1 MIKARETTFGQPRKP
16 HLVGIGGSGMSGIA
30 AALAA
35 QGHRVTG
42 SDLAE
47 SEPVRALREAGVGIA
62 IGNDAANVPADA
74 DLVVISAA
82 VKDGNPELEEA
93 TRRDLP
99 LLKYAQALGALMAER
114 RGIAVAGAHGKTTTN
129 GLLAFVLSRLGADPT
144 FVVGGKVGPLGG
156 SSGVGEGPFLVA
168 EACEYDRSFHHLHP
182 EIAIVTNIDEDHLDY
197 YSGIAE
203 ITEAFRVFARHLPAN
218 GKLITLNELSGVF
231 GPDSGVK
238 CPVEYAGLS
247 AYADWT
253 ATDWEMN
260 PRYTRFTASRRGEE
274 VARVTLRL
282 PGFHN
287 VLASLMVMA
296 VADHLDYAP
305 VDAANAI
312 GEFRGVSR
320 RLELK
325 FQRAGF
331 TVMDDYAHHPAEI
344 RASLSSIRGMYPGA
358 RIWCVFQPHQ
368 ASRTRFL
375 IREFAAA
382 LADADRVIVPDIFF
396 ARDSEEER
404 RRISSF
410 DLVKKV
416 MNLGAN
422 ATYIPDF
429 DEIVARL
436 LDRVRPGDVLVT
448 MGAGDIF
455 RVADAVKTRL
465 ESYGRATIPA

>member
-1 MIKARETTFGQPRKP
+1 LIKARESTFGSTRRP
-16 HLVGIGGSGMSGIA
+16 HLVGIGGAGMSGIA

-42 SDLAE
+42 SDLAD
-47 SEPVRALREAGVGIA
+47 SEAVRALREAGVA
-62 IGNDAANVPADA
+62 VAVGNAAENVPEDA
-74 DLVVISAA
+74 DLLIVSAA
-82 VKDGNPELEEA
+82 VRDGNPELEEA
-93 TRRDLP
+93 RRRDLP
-99 LLKYAQALGALMAER
+99 VLKYAEALGALMAER
-114 RGIAVAGAHGKTTTN
+114 RGIAVAGAHGKTTTT

-144 FVVGGKVGPLGG
+144 FVVGGKVAPLGG

-203 ITEAFRVFARHLPAN
+203 ITEAFRVFARHLPAD
-218 GKLITLNELSGVF
+218 GKLVTLNELSEAF
-231 GPDSGVK
+231 GPDSGVS
-238 CPVEYAGLS
+238 CPVEFVGLS
-247 AYADWT
+247 GFADWV
-253 ATDWEMN
+253 AKDWEMN
-260 PRYTRFTASRRGEE
+260 PRYTRFTAVRRREE

-287 VLASLMVMA
+287 VLSATMVLA
-296 VADHLDYAP
+296 VADHLGFEP
-305 VDAANAI
+305 SAAAAAI
-312 GEFRGVSR
+312 GKFPGVSR

-325 FQRAGF
+325 FRRAGV
-331 TVMDDYAHHPAEI
+331 TVLDDYAHHPAEI
-344 RASLSSIRGMYPGA
+344 RASLASIRGMYPGA

-382 LADADRVIVPDIFF
+382 LADADRVLVPDIYF

-422 ATYIPDF
+422 ASYVPDF
-429 DEIVARL
+429 DEIVDRL
-436 LDRVRPGDVLVT
+436 LDRIRPGDVLVT

-455 RVADAVKTRL
+455 RVADVVKQRL
-465 ESYGRATIPA
+465 ERYGRATIPS